1 MAVVDTAAT
10 IFQSGDGNAKLAHGN
25 KSWKILTCSLSAS
38 DSAGI
43 NICPKAMP
51 LSRIVELLADGY
63 SIREVSDIAAGLGLS
78 MCSYLC
84 CVNRAGRG
92 VMANVQGPRANL
104 TRWFAEDRSGFC
116 AAMVEDMWRHHYSAS
131 KAGYDL
137 GCRPNTNSDVMWEV
151 VCPEL
156 FDVPRSFYDYTKLSR
171 RLGNVPANYHLV
183 YSVSDATTYED
194 WGRVHATGSSI
205 AVVFDV
211 DYQPSGDEQYHRFG
225 ILPNDWTDPTGY
237 RWRVID
243 GDAYDARF
251 LDDPRVCVGLRLKG
265 SIAGRDCGRASG
277 FAVTDFAGGMYT
289 SIHPSLGIVEV

>member
-1 MAVVDTAAT
+1 MAVNTAAT

-38 DSAGI
+38 DSAGP
-43 NICPKAMP
+43 NMCPKAMP
-51 LSRIVELLADGY
+51 LSRIVELLGDGY

-92 VMANVQGPRANL
+92 VMSNVQGPRANL
-104 TRWFAEDRSGFC
+104 TRWFAEDRQGFC
-116 AAMVEDMWRHHYSAS
+116 AAMVEEMWRHHESAVR
-131 KAGYDL
+131 GDYDL

-151 VCPEL
+151 ICPQL
-156 FDVPRSFYDYTKLSR
+156 FDVPRSYYDYTKLSK
-171 RLGNVPANYHLV
+171 RLGNTPSNYHLV
-183 YSVSDATTYED
+183 YSVSDATTFED

-211 DYQPSGDEQYHRFG
+211 DYQPSGDGQYHRFG
-225 ILPNDWTDPTGY
+225 VFPNDWTDPTGY

-251 LDDPRVCVGLRLKG
+251 LDEPRVCVGLRLKG
-265 SIAGRDCGRASG
+265 SVLGRECGRQSG
-277 FAVTDFAGGMYT
+277 FAVTDFAGGLST
-289 SIHPSLGIVEV
+289 SVHPSLSVVEV